1 MEMVEAGFGC
11 VSSLWRTRWWIWI
24 GWHVSLESS
33 VENGLPVKITRK
45 SDAWSG
51 SLNLSRTM
59 DRFGVV
65 ASLSVS
71 LLLPYRRK

>member
-1 MEMVEAGFGC
+1 METVEAGFGG

-33 VENGLPVKITRK
+33 VENGLPVKMTKK

-51 SLNLSRTM
+51 SRNLSRTIE
-59 DRFGVV
+59 RFGVV
-65 ASLSVS
+65 ASLHVS
-71 LLLPYRRK
+71 ESPDHCPS

>member
-1 MEMVEAGFGC
+1 M
-11 VSSLWRTRWWIWI
+11 
-24 GWHVSLESS
+24 GWQVSLESS
-33 VENGLPVKITRK
+33 VENGLPVKMTRK

-51 SLNLSRTM
+51 SLNLSRTI

-71 LLLPYRRK
+71 LLPPYRRN